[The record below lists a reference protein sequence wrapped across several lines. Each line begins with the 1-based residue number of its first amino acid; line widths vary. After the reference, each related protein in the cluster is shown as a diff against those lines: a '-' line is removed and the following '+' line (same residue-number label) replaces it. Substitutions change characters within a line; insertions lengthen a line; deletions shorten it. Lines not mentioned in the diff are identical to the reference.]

1 MTGVWLRR
9 AAPNGRKLEPIA
21 PGYAADADVAGPG
34 VGAGGWIAVS
44 EGIFN
49 QGRAAALV
57 KWRQFAA

>member
-9 AAPNGRKLEPIA
+9 VASKGRKPEPIA
-21 PGYAADADVAGPG
+21 PGYAADADVADPG
-34 VGAGGWIAVS
+34 LGAGGWIAVS

-57 KWRQFAA
+57 KWHQFAA